1 MYKIRLPNFE
11 GPFDLLLYF
20 IKRDELNIYDIP
32 ISRITEE
39 FLHYIRL
46 IQYFDIELA
55 GEFILMAS
63 TLMYIKAQMLLPVRK
78 DDNEEEIEDPRT
90 GLVQKLLE
98 YKKYKDA
105 ALQLRQMAEEQKY
118 FYYRNLFDADREMIE
133 SSQNYK
139 NATLFDLL
147 SAFKKATEKISI
159 EEVKHIVQIESIT
172 VEEKTK
178 LIIHL
183 LQNNKR
189 ISFFELTLNSNRPHI
204 VVTFLALLE
213 LMKYQRIYIFQENIF
228 GDIIIT
234 QKMISNLLS
243 G

>member
-46 IQYFDIELA
+46 IQYFDLELA

-63 TLMYIKAQMLLPVRK
+63 TLMYIKAQMLLPVSK

-105 ALQLRQMAEEQKY
+105 ALQLQQMAEEQKY
-118 FYYRNLFDADREMIE
+118 YYYRNLFEIDREIIE
-133 SSQNYK
+133 ESQNYK

-147 SAFKKATEKISI
+147 AAFKKATDKSAK
-159 EEVKHIVQIESIT
+159 EEVKHIVQIENIT

-178 LIIHL
+178 LIIAL
-183 LQNNKR
+183 LKNNRR
-189 ISFFELTLNSNRPHI
+189 ISFFELTLSSNRQHI

-213 LMKYQRIYIFQENIF
+213 LMKYHRIYIFQENNF
-228 GDIIIT
+228 EDIIIT
-234 QKMISNLLS
+234 QKMILN
-243 G
+243 